1 MRSCSSLV
9 ICCGVPRAAA
19 VEGARHRL
27 LPQSRCVRRPRHCI
41 ALPFPHHRV
50 WISINSKSLTVNCYR
65 Y

>member
-27 LPQSRCVRRPRHCI
+27 LPQVLSVCRSRRVDH
-41 ALPFPHHRV
+41 LPLRSEYAP
-50 WISINSKSLTVNCYR
+50 SIWQFTL
-65 Y
+65 